1 MNTIFVIEILLFF
14 RSIHYRQNKTQVKML
29 ILESVDEDL
38 LPRMNLL
45 LSPKSY
51 RSSEDASIDAIIPEE
66 VQKISVSEIALD
78 SFE

>member
-1 MNTIFVIEILLFF
+1 
-14 RSIHYRQNKTQVKML
+14 ML
-29 ILESVDEDL
+29 MLESVDEDL